1 MTPRCIFTNY
11 KLKRRHKVKNIL
23 SKETERR
30 QKLLF
35 IFMEEIDWISSANLV
50 TKLNCNIKTLRSDI
64 EYFQETFDDIIKIE
78 YSKKLGYRMFE
89 HKNKTIMD
97 IFLLWI
103 QDSSFFAILSDV
115 FYERNASIDY
125 FYDTYFISEA
135 TLKRIIFF
143 INSIINPMGMS
154 LSYKNPQITAK
165 DEVVLR
171 LFYLHIGMEQRSI
184 YNSWLSIE
192 QEKVFQLLDIC
203 TQWFGIKIP
212 ILQKNALAYYVFVS
226 IVRAKQ
232 SHFLSIEKDIP
243 KDFYHALEE
252 NLSSITFLDNQT
264 LNAETEQEKIADVI
278 LSMYHL
284 METLQK
290 SYANELSYQTAK
302 ELTSYIV
309 KDMNLQIDKQSVLG
323 IAQSIAYFDMLHQL
337 YPFATY
343 FINHRSYFS
352 VLPIKKEF
360 LPFYQ
365 SYMEAIHKINK
376 KVPWLANYSDE
387 ILNSTFIR
395 WDNLQ
400 QMMIKQRGA
409 IKIFISTTLGKDH
422 IKLLTFFLE
431 HNFNPLINII
441 GFEYAKT
448 NYKQKRPYYL
458 INSADLIITNYD
470 SEFNTDNLII
480 INDIPTSRNL
490 DTIRREIMQFRKLK
504 AVVNN

>member
-1 MTPRCIFTNY
+1 M
-11 KLKRRHKVKNIL
+11 KNIL

-35 IFMEEIDWISSANLV
+35 IFMEDTDWISSATLAS
-50 TKLNCNIKTLRSDI
+50 KLNCNIKTLRNDI
-64 EYFQETFDDIIKIE
+64 EYFQETFEDIIKIE

-89 HKNKTIMD
+89 HKNKTVMD
-97 IFLLWI
+97 IFLIWI

-115 FYERNASIDY
+115 FYERNSSIDY

-143 INSIINPMGMS
+143 INSVINPMGMS

-165 DEVVLR
+165 DEIILR

-184 YNSWLSIE
+184 YNSWLSID
-192 QEKVFQLLDIC
+192 QEKVFQILDVC

-212 ILQKNALAYYVFVS
+212 ILQKNALAYYVFIS
-226 IVRAKQ
+226 IVRAKK

-243 KDFYHALEE
+243 KDFYQSLEE
-252 NLSSITFLDNQT
+252 NLLSTTFLDNQT
-264 LNAETEQEKIADVI
+264 LDGTTEQEKIADVV

-284 METLQK
+284 MEILQQ
-290 SYANELSYQTAK
+290 SYANELSYKTAK

-309 KDMNLQIDKQSVLG
+309 KDMDLQIDKPSILG
-323 IAQSIAYFDMLHQL
+323 IAKSIAYFDMLHQL

-343 FINHRSYFS
+343 FINHRSYFA

-360 LPFYQ
+360 SSFYH
-365 SYMEAIHKINK
+365 SYTDSIQQIRQ
-376 KVPWLANYSDE
+376 KVPWIAKYSDE
-387 ILNSTFIR
+387 ILSSTFIH
-395 WDNLQ
+395 WKNLQ

-409 IKIFISTTLGKDH
+409 VKIFISTTLGKDH
-422 IKLLTFFLE
+422 IDLLTFFLE
-431 HNFNPLINII
+431 HNFNPIINII

-458 INSADLIITNYD
+458 INLADLIITNHD
-470 SEFNTDNLII
+470 SEFNSDNLII
-480 INDIPTSRNL
+480 INDIPTARNL
-490 DTIRREIMQFRKLK
+490 DTIRREIMHFRKLK
-504 AVVNN
+504 AAVNN